1 MPIPRSVANGT
12 ERPDLFFCWEGTT
25 VFMLW
30 RAGAIRDRLRT
41 VGRWRGF
48 LLDDVTDD
56 AVAFQPPLVHPG
68 QHRNVVVHIIVD
80 LHKAFAVVQTMQ
92 TAHILLQSAFPGDR
106 HGQE

>member
-12 ERPDLFFCWEGTT
+12 ERPDLFFCWERTT

-41 VGRWRGF
+41 AGGF

-56 AVAFQPPLVHPG
+56 AVAFQAPLVHPG
-68 QHRNVVVHIIVD
+68 
-80 LHKAFAVVQTMQ
+80 
-92 TAHILLQSAFPGDR
+92 
-106 HGQE
+106 